1 MVNIDVS
8 IDTRG
13 LMCPQPLVE
22 TRKKLRKMQRGE
34 VLEVIGD
41 HGTSKKEIPLAMQ
54 QTGEEVLLVEDR
66 PDGTWRILIKKG
78 S

>member
-1 MVNIDVS
+1 MVDINAS

-13 LMCPQPLVE
+13 LSCPQACRNAQK
-22 TRKKLRKMQRGE
+22 TRKMQIGE

-41 HGTSKKEIPLAMQ
+41 HGVSKKEIPLAMQ
-54 QTGEEVLLVEDR
+54 QTGEKVLLVEDK
-66 PDGTWRILIKKG
+66 PDGTWRILIEKV